1 MICSHTSAFG
11 VSDLYE
17 AYKCAIKASCYGNR
31 VITEDADDTSEC
43 KYPVSIVVYNPD
55 NKDGIKDLRE
65 CCPYGDGYL
74 NQYIN
79 DFLNGVSDDDER
91 PMDFEYTYH
100 ERLWKYDLP
109 PVYSPTINQISAICN
124 KLKTSQLSRRAV
136 AITWQPWND
145 IDSHDP
151 PCLNHIQFWIRED
164 RLNCATLWRSRDMLK
179 GFPANVL
186 AVNAMHTRLAQELH
200 VKMGYYSDTTN
211 IPHAYL
217 PKDRGYLF
225 NVNCKMN
232 DIDLIR
238 QIGGIR

>member
-55 NKDGIKDLRE
+55 NNNGIKDLRE

-74 NQYIN
+74 NQYIS

-91 PMDFEYTYH
+91 PMNFEYTYH
-100 ERLWKYDLP
+100 ERLFKYNWDSGFW
-109 PVYSPTINQISAICN
+109 VNQIDKIVE
-124 KLKTSQLSRRAV
+124 KLTSSRQSRRAV
-136 AITWQPWND
+136 AVTWQAWND
-145 IDSHDP
+145 ITSRDP
-151 PCLNHIQFWIRED
+151 PCLNHMQFWIRDD

-186 AVNAMHTRLAQELH
+186 AVNALHSRLAQELN
-200 VKMGYYSDTTN
+200 VKVGYYSDTTN

-225 NVNCKMN
+225 IVNCKMN
-232 DIDLIR
+232 EIDLVR
-238 QIGGIR
+238 RNE